1 MSDRKLQ
8 AQDLRDR
15 FARVGGVSSMVV
27 QADPADTSAGVLIP
41 VVTHEAGL
49 TVLLTRRTDHLWNHA
64 GQISFPGGRVEPGD
78 ADAVAAALRETD
90 EEVGIAPAQVEVL
103 GRLPDFVTGTG
114 FHVVPVVGLVAPPLQ
129 LKPDPFEVAE
139 IFEVPLD
146 FLLDERRYQRHRFE
160 RAGQVFQVH
169 AVPWPGKFIW
179 GATAGMLA
187 SLARCMAD

>member
-8 AQDLRDR
+8 AQDLRER
-15 FARVGGVSSMVV
+15 FAQLGGVSSMVQQV
-27 QADPADTSAGVLIP
+27 DPADTSAGVLIP

-146 FLLDERRYQRHRFE
+146 FLLDLGRYQHHRFE
-160 RAGQVFQVH
+160 RAGQVFQVR
-169 AVPWPGKFIW
+169 AVPWPGQFIW